1 MRNFFILLKHELRM
15 LLISPPTY
23 VATVLFL
30 CLMGM
35 LYWAI
40 IRGMVNAPED
50 TLASVQFFNSFWIP
64 VFFVVPLLTMRSI
77 AGERSSGTLD
87 TLMTTPTSRIAVVCS
102 KFAGA
107 YIFYMF
113 LWVLTLGFPLLVQQ
127 IFPQAAASGKLL
139 DSASLLGGFA
149 FLATSGVLFISI
161 GIFASSLTRSQL
173 VAGMLSFTVL
183 FIVIVGGQLM
193 NYVSDG
199 RATEVIG
206 WLDGVV
212 NYLQIFQHLD
222 DYSRGIIDTRPLFY
236 YTSIGALLLGL
247 STLVIEAKA

>member
-1 MRNFFILLKHELRM
+1 M

-23 VATVLFL
+23 IATVLFL
-30 CLMGM
+30 CLMGI

-40 IRGMVNAPED
+40 IRGMVNTPEE
-50 TLASVQFFNSFWIP
+50 TLPSVQFFNSFWIP

-87 TLMTTPTSRIAVVCS
+87 TLMTTPTSRTAVVLS

-107 YIFYMF
+107 YIFYMA
-113 LWVLTLGFPLLVQQ
+113 LWTMTLGFPLLVQQ
-127 IFPQAAASGKLL
+127 FYPQAAISGKLL
-139 DSASLLGGFA
+139 DPAPLLGGFA

-173 VAGMLSFTVL
+173 VAGMFSFTTL
-183 FIVIVGGQLM
+183 FVVIIGGQLL

-199 RATEVIG
+199 SPTEIVSVF
-206 WLDGVV
+206 DGVI

-236 YTSIGALLLGL
+236 YTSTGVLLLGL
-247 STLVIEAKA
+247 SSLVIEAKA

>member
-1 MRNFFILLKHELRM
+1 
-15 LLISPPTY
+15 
-23 VATVLFL
+23 
-30 CLMGM
+30 
-35 LYWAI
+35 
-40 IRGMVNAPED
+40 
-50 TLASVQFFNSFWIP
+50 
-64 VFFVVPLLTMRSI
+64 
-77 AGERSSGTLD
+77 
-87 TLMTTPTSRIAVVCS
+87 
-102 KFAGA
+102 
-107 YIFYMF
+107 
-113 LWVLTLGFPLLVQQ
+113 
-127 IFPQAAASGKLL
+127 
-139 DSASLLGGFA
+139 
-149 FLATSGVLFISI
+149 
-161 GIFASSLTRSQL
+161 
-173 VAGMLSFTVL
+173 MLSFTVL